1 MSPDCWCSWQGPE
14 PPEDWL
20 ALIWQQQ
27 RELAELRHSQEELLQ
42 RLCTQLEGLQS
53 TVTGHVERALES
65 RHEQERILRGHGLVW
80 HRGRDSS
87 VRSPGR
93 AVGPA
98 PGLFLSFSAERRL
111 ERALAEGQQRGGQ
124 LQEQLTQQLSQALS
138 SAIAGRLERSI
149 RDEIKKTV
157 PPCEFCMETS
167 GWASLSVRL
176 PLVTPPV
183 PPCPAPGVS
192 RSLEPVAGQLSNSVA
207 TKLTAVE
214 GSMKENISKLLKSKV
229 L

>member
-1 MSPDCWCSWQGPE
+1 MG
-14 PPEDWL
+14 
-20 ALIWQQQ
+20 A
-27 RELAELRHSQEELLQ
+27 
-42 RLCTQLEGLQS
+42 
-53 TVTGHVERALES
+53 
-65 RHEQERILRGHGLVW
+65 
-80 HRGRDSS
+80 
-87 VRSPGR
+87 
-93 AVGPA
+93 A
-98 PGLFLSFSAERRL
+98 PGLFLSYIAERRL

-138 SAIAGRLERSI
+138 SAVAGRLERSI

-167 GWASLSVRL
+167 SGWASWEWGPRSVKL
-176 PLVTPPV
+176 PFMALPPS
-183 PPCPAPGVS
+183 PHPAPGVS

-214 GSMKENISKLLKSKV
+214 GSMKESISKLLKSKV

>member
-1 MSPDCWCSWQGPE
+1 MAE
-14 PPEDWL
+14 PPEDWP

-65 RHEQERILRGHGLVW
+65 RHEQERILVGSGSAW
-80 HRGRDSS
+80 KRGRGSYS
-87 VRSPGR
+87 ILEPRREMGS
-93 AVGPA
+93 A
-98 PGLFLSFSAERRL
+98 PGLFLSYNTEQRL

-138 SAIAGRLERSI
+138 SAVAGRLERSI

-157 PPCEFCMETS
+157 PLCEFCMETS
-167 GWASLSVRL
+167 GWAGWEWDPLPVKLSLVASPL
-176 PLVTPPV
+176 PPH
-183 PPCPAPGVS
+183 PALGVS
-192 RSLEPVAGQLSNSVA
+192 RSLEPMAGQLNTSVA

>member
-1 MSPDCWCSWQGPE
+1 M
-14 PPEDWL
+14 
-20 ALIWQQQ
+20 
-27 RELAELRHSQEELLQ
+27 
-42 RLCTQLEGLQS
+42 
-53 TVTGHVERALES
+53 ALE
-65 RHEQERILRGHGLVW
+65 
-80 HRGRDSS
+80 RD
-87 VRSPGR
+87 
-93 AVGPA
+93 VGPTL
-98 PGLFLSFSAERRL
+98 GLFLSYNTERRL

-157 PPCEFCMETS
+157 PPCKFFMETS
-167 GWASLSVRL
+167 GWARWEWGFLSVKL
-176 PLVTPPV
+176 PFMALPIPPH
-183 PPCPAPGVS
+183 PAPGVS

>member
-1 MSPDCWCSWQGPE
+1 MAE
-14 PPEDWL
+14 APEDWP

-27 RELAELRHSQEELLQ
+27 RELAQLRHSQEELLQ

-65 RHEQERILRGHGLVW
+65 RHEQERILVGSGTAWGGSSILGP
-80 HRGRDSS
+80 GRDM
-87 VRSPGR
+87 
-93 AVGPA
+93 GPA
-98 PGLFLSFSAERRL
+98 AALFLSYNAERRL

-138 SAIAGRLERSI
+138 SAVAGRLERSI

-167 GWASLSVRL
+167 GWARWEWGPL
-176 PLVTPPV
+176 PVKLLLMALPFPPHPV
-183 PPCPAPGVS
+183 PGVS

-229 L
+229 LWDPR

>member
-1 MSPDCWCSWQGPE
+1 MRVGRALGHSLVWWVRMYGAASPDCQCFWQVAE
-14 PPEDWL
+14 PPEDWP

-65 RHEQERILRGHGLVW
+65 RHEQDRILMGCGMAQGLVEAAAFLAP
-80 HRGRDSS
+80 GRD
-87 VRSPGR
+87 
-93 AVGPA
+93 VGPA
-98 PGLFLSFSAERRL
+98 SGLFLSYNAERRL

-157 PPCEFCMETS
+157 PPCEFCVETLGGPGGS
-167 GWASLSVRL
+167 GASYLSSCLSWLYLFLLTL
-176 PLVTPPV
+176 PQVS
-183 PPCPAPGVS
+183 PGVWS
-192 RSLEPVAGQLSNSVA
+192 QWQAN
-207 TKLTAVE
+207 
-214 GSMKENISKLLKSKV
+214 
-229 L
+229 

>member
-1 MSPDCWCSWQGPE
+1 MAD
-14 PPEDWL
+14 PPEDWP

-65 RHEQERILRGHGLVW
+65 RHEQERILTGHGSVW
-80 HRGRDSS
+80 RWGGDSS
-87 VRSPGR
+87 SVLGPGMD
-93 AVGPA
+93 VGPA
-98 PGLFLSFSAERRL
+98 PGLFLSCSAERRL

-138 SAIAGRLERSI
+138 SAVAGRLERSI

-157 PPCEFCMETS
+157 PPCEFGMETS
-167 GWASLSVRL
+167 GWARWEWGFLSVRL
-176 PLVTPPV
+176 PFVALPV
-183 PPCPAPGVS
+183 PLHPAPGVS